1 MMRQDQSSPAT
12 DHRFSRIIGCSAFAP
27 RKGEPSEPSV
37 NPRKGAWVH
46 RFPSPFQC
54 FAPVVNPVNPYS
66 PNKTLGDDTAAAG
79 QRRGSLGRRHVSGG
93 NIGKV
98 GSLGSLGSPSDTS
111 DHRFGPIMGYSA
123 VAGTAG
129 NRLGPICDPC
139 DPCVTHAGRPMGH
152 GIPVYFQ
159 CFDHAVTH
167 VTHKHPNKTLGDD
180 TATAGQHMGSDWGGQ
195 HVSGGNIGNLGSHG
209 SHGSQVGCKRSSPA
223 TDHRF
228 PLFLLPIS
236 PAYFSNGQE
245 NAGHGA
251 HWAALRN
258 PIIAFRRSG
267 TGPSLWGR
275 AAGTQ
280 TPEKTPSAKFFDW

>member
-111 DHRFGPIMGYSA
+111 DHRF
-123 VAGTAG
+123 
-129 NRLGPICDPC
+129 
-139 DPCVTHAGRPMGH
+139 
-152 GIPVYFQ
+152 
-159 CFDHAVTH
+159 
-167 VTHKHPNKTLGDD
+167 
-180 TATAGQHMGSDWGGQ
+180 
-195 HVSGGNIGNLGSHG
+195 
-209 SHGSQVGCKRSSPA
+209 
-223 TDHRF
+223 

-236 PAYFSNGQE
+236 PMG
-245 NAGHGA
+245 
-251 HWAALRN
+251 
-258 PIIAFRRSG
+258 RRTRVTGG
-267 TGPSLWGR
+267 TGHPGGTRGVAHRTQSDHRFPPTWNGSFPWGTR
-275 AAGTQ
+275 RGDSD
-280 TPEKTPSAKFFDW
+280 PRKTPFAKIFDW

>member
-111 DHRFGPIMGYSA
+111 DHRF
-123 VAGTAG
+123 
-129 NRLGPICDPC
+129 
-139 DPCVTHAGRPMGH
+139 
-152 GIPVYFQ
+152 
-159 CFDHAVTH
+159 
-167 VTHKHPNKTLGDD
+167 
-180 TATAGQHMGSDWGGQ
+180 
-195 HVSGGNIGNLGSHG
+195 
-209 SHGSQVGCKRSSPA
+209 
-223 TDHRF
+223 

-236 PAYFSNGQE
+236 PACFSNGQE
-245 NAGHGA
+245 NAGHGGHGA
-251 HWAALRN
+251 SGRHARRCASHAIRSSLSADLERVLPMGHPARGHGPPKKHPLQNFSIGEASQCYSITLTSRTFWGLNRASPPRIISGPLRGL
-258 PIIAFRRSG
+258 PLFR
-267 TGPSLWGR
+267 PPLPPEPAESLP
-275 AAGTQ
+275 AM
-280 TPEKTPSAKFFDW
+280 K